1 VTFKRFFVKPGYL
14 VFSGELWYAPGILMI
29 VEPHERVDVFISR
42 NGKPAACVG
51 SHGYDLLDMRAPPP
65 GLRSAR
71 HPLTPETDVQPRQRT
86 AA

>member
-1 VTFKRFFVKPGYL
+1 VTFKTFFVKPGYL
-14 VFSGELWYAPGILMI
+14 VFSGALWYAPGILMV
-29 VEPHERVDVFISR
+29 VEPHERVDVFVCR

-51 SHGYDLLDMRAPPP
+51 SYGYDRLDMRAPPP

-71 HPLTPETDVQPRQRT
+71 QPLTVEAEDLPRQRV